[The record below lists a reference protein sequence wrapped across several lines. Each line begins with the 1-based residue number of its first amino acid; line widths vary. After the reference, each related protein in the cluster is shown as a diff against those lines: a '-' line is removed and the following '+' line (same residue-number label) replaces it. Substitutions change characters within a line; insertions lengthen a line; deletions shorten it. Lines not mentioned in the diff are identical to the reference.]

1 MYVIGITF
9 YVATLALSSQL
20 RQKGYKVAGQEEAHE
35 SRQKGRKGVSQEE
48 AQKSHHILLGV

>member
-1 MYVIGITF
+1 MIGITF

-20 RQKGYKVAGQEEAHE
+20 RQKGYKVVGQEEAHE

-48 AQKSHHILLGV
+48 AQESHHILLGV